1 MPIYEYL
8 CPKCRK
14 IFEEWTTS
22 ANDDTVE
29 PCPHCATPAPR
40 VMSQTSFVLK
50 GDGWYVSDYGYR
62 KGVKE
67 DGKETQNASGKD
79 TAPETAQA
87 VGEKISDDKAPKPP
101 DAAPG
106 KAKEAGSPE
115 AASKSAA
122 SARQD
127 SAAL

>member
-14 IFEEWTTS
+14 IFEEWAAS

-29 PCPHCATPAPR
+29 PCPRCATPASR

-62 KGVKE
+62 KGIKE
-67 DGKETQNASGKD
+67 DGKEAQNAAGRD
-79 TAPETAQA
+79 ADRETAKA
-87 VGEKISDDKAPKPP
+87 AGEKAPDAATPQPP
-101 DAAPG
+101 EAAPG
-106 KAKEAGSPE
+106 KAREAGSPPE
-115 AASKSAA
+115 SAA
-122 SARQD
+122 KSVAARQ
-127 SAAL
+127 SAAAP

>member
-29 PCPHCATPAPR
+29 PCPRCSTPAPR

-62 KGVKE
+62 KGMKE
-67 DGKETQNASGKD
+67 DGKEVPDAAAKD
-79 TAPETAQA
+79 TTGETAKA
-87 VGEKISDDKAPKPP
+87 VGEKTSDSGTPRPSE
-101 DAAPG
+101 AAPG
-106 KAKEAGSPE
+106 KTKEAGSPKS
-115 AASKSAA
+115 ASKSAA
-122 SARQD
+122 AVRQGA
-127 SAAL
+127 AAL

>member
-29 PCPHCATPAPR
+29 ACPRCATPASR

-62 KGVKE
+62 KGIKE
-67 DGKETQNASGKD
+67 DGKEAQNTTGKD
-79 TAPETAQA
+79 AAGDTSKTASEKTPDTAT
-87 VGEKISDDKAPKPP
+87 PKPP
-101 DAAPG
+101 VTTPG
-106 KAKEAGSPE
+106 KAGEAGKPK
-115 AASKSAA
+115 AVSKPA
-122 SARQD
+122 ARQD
-127 SAAL
+127 AVL